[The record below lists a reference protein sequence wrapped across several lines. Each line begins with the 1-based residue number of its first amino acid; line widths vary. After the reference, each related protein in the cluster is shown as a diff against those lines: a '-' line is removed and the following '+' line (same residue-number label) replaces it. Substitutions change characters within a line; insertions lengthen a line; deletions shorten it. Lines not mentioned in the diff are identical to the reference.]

1 MDTEDHKS
9 TFSEW
14 IRSPQTMIAL
24 SAVLLSVCGLFISIY
39 ETSLIREQQLA
50 SVWPNVEVS
59 PSINDGDLKIFV
71 QNTGIGP

>member
-9 TFSEW
+9 EFSDW

-39 ETSLIREQQLA
+39 ETTLIREQ
-50 SVWPNVEVS
+50 
-59 PSINDGDLKIFV
+59 
-71 QNTGIGP
+71 